1 MKKIE
6 NFKKHDADGFGMAV
20 IAMSVVFIGL
30 ILLYVSFKIVGNI
43 AVKLGKRNAMKAIG
57 ITDKVEAK
65 RKESGES
72 LWRRSRRYCNGS
84 ARVYERC
91 TRC

>member
-1 MKKIE
+1 MKNRK
-6 NFKKHDADGFGMAV
+6 FQKHDADGFGMAI

-65 RKESGES
+65 EKNLGITPAN
-72 LWRRSRRYCNGS
+72 SRRYCNGS